1 MNDLREVDMERGM
14 PRAEQA
20 IRQML
25 FELRRSPGLG
35 CSGVKLIQGASGWK
49 PGGAWIG

>member
-1 MNDLREVDMERGM
+1 MNDLREVDLERGM

-35 CSGVKLIQGASGWK
+35 CSGGK